1 MVCGCWRKDV
11 LHASAVIISSVRSL
25 VAWSSRSRV
34 SCSKQGHVQLHIHGE
49 WKPTRPNAHVETY
62 RVSDLKSSRKIT
74 HCYHRVLPESVIDS
88 RARDDES
95 TCCLALCQLAH
106 ELGI

>member
-11 LHASAVIISSVRSL
+11 LHANAVIISSG
-25 VAWSSRSRV
+25 RSRV
-34 SCSKQGHVQLHIHGE
+34 SCSKQGHEQLHIHGE

-62 RVSDLKSSRKIT
+62 GVSELKSSRKTT